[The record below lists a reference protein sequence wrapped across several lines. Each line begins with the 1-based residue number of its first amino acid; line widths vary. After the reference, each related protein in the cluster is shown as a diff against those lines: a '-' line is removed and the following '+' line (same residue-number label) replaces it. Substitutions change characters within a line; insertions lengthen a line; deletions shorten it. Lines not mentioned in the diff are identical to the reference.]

1 MQKTICVFSQIGYT
15 NTKIMFDD
23 VYKII
28 ETSFTEH
35 KKTFQNDQMR
45 DFMDV
50 FIKQI
55 NTAEQVRFKKP
66 QSPLLGTTFLL
77 QQLNR

>member
-1 MQKTICVFSQIGYT
+1 
-15 NTKIMFDD
+15 MFGD

-28 ETSFTEH
+28 EKSFNEH

-50 FIKQI
+50 FIKQMH
-55 NTAEQVRFKKP
+55 TAEQVRF
-66 QSPLLGTTFLL
+66 
-77 QQLNR
+77 